1 MKVKPID
8 TTLAGQETHI
18 SQLSMQPWNTGRFSF
33 PPSGLNSNELPFSS
47 VFGLLTVPLCG
58 ESLGGGAGVN
68 EQGWE
73 RRLLSCLRFEEN
85 DD

>member
-18 SQLSMQPWNTGRFSF
+18 PQLSMQPWNTGRFSF

-47 VFGLLTVPLCG
+47 VLWLVNCTLVWRIIEWWSRVERARLGKETAELL
-58 ESLGGGAGVN
+58 EI
-68 EQGWE
+68 
-73 RRLLSCLRFEEN
+73 R
-85 DD
+85 